1 MMKKLFVQFF
11 LFFIAGWCCSIFC
24 QQIPV
29 LDLSFAIKHPEKITL
44 NNFVESITYIPLET
58 TYDCL
63 VDKNPKVFVTKEY
76 IITITTY
83 TCLVFNRKNGEFI
96 REIRHYGRGPGEYQS
111 TRGLFNYNILA
122 YYFKN
127 QNGDLVKYTMDGVF
141 RGNIR
146 IPGYNDS
153 FNSTSYPMNFSFL
166 NDSVIVCDF
175 LIATGTESNALMIF
189 DEKGKVFK
197 LFPNKNIQ
205 DTKQKYT
212 LRTGETSFYHFNDNL
227 FFQNM
232 YNDTVFRID
241 LNKITPYFILNRG
254 QHSPPFESKW
264 WLFEKQLQSN
274 FISQPQ
280 YFENKRFIS
289 FNFYIGRN
297 KFFALYDKPSE
308 ILKVSEN
315 KTGIKNDL
323 DGFMNIT
330 FDLMNLEGELIGLIQ
345 ANELVNLMEKNPE
358 KNNVLKPELQK
369 LRNIKMEDNPVIV
382 IAKYRE

>member
-1 MMKKLFVQFF
+1 MMKKLSVQFF

-29 LDLSFAIKHPEKITL
+29 LDLSSAIKHPKEITL

-63 VDKNPKVFVTKEY
+63 IDKNPKVFVTKEF
-76 IITITTY
+76 ILTITTY
-83 TCLVFNRKNGEFI
+83 ACLVFNRKNGEFI
-96 REIRHYGRGPGEYQS
+96 REIGHYGRGPGEYQS
-111 TRGLFNYNILA
+111 TRGLFNDNILA

-189 DEKGKVFK
+189 DEKGKVLK

-212 LRTGETSFYHFNDNL
+212 FKTGETSFYHFNDNL

-232 YNDTVFRID
+232 YNDTVFRIG
-241 LNKITPYFILNRG
+241 LNKITPYFILTVVNTALSLNQNG
-254 QHSPPFESKW
+254 GHSKNNYN
-264 WLFEKQLQSN
+264 Q
-274 FISQPQ
+274 
-280 YFENKRFIS
+280 IS
-289 FNFYIGRN
+289 FSSHN
-297 KFFALYDKPSE
+297 
-308 ILKVSEN
+308 ILK
-315 KTGIKNDL
+315 INDL
-323 DGFMNIT
+323 SHLIFI
-330 FDLMNLEGELIGLIQ
+330 LEGINFLLCMINLLKYLTYLKTNQELRTI
-345 ANELVNLMEKNPE
+345 LM
-358 KNNVLKPELQK
+358 
-369 LRNIKMEDNPVIV
+369 DS
-382 IAKYRE
+382 